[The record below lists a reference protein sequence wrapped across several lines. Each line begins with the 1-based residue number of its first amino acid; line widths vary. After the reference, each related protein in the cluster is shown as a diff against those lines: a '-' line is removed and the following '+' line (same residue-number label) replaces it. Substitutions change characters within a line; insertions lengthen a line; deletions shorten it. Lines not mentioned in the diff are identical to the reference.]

1 MYKMLLLSLVIGFT
15 AVTPAMAQADYGSG
29 EEEEPEETRKWIKD
43 TSGIGKSRNGV
54 VRNDQFLELG
64 VGTPSCLQLEGES
77 LLRTGNLEQA
87 LTVLQR
93 AVEMAPMDMDK
104 RILYAEALEKYLV
117 KQKPERDPRLYNFL
131 IKQWLFVAKKA
142 EYPDQMAIG
151 RGHLLNMTGKLPG
164 RFGKPETFLKTVLIP
179 EDGSVKV
186 PLGSGRSKLANASS
200 KKPQEKNEISRSGM
214 GNNSG
219 IMPNF

>member
-1 MYKMLLLSLVIGFT
+1 MYNKLLLSLVAGLT
-15 AVTPAMAQADYGSG
+15 LVSPTLAQANYDEEGPK
-29 EEEEPEETRKWIKD
+29 EEEDRKWIKD

-93 AVEMAPMDMDK
+93 SVEMAPLDMDK
-104 RILYAEALEKYLV
+104 RILYAEALEKYLIR
-117 KQKPERDPRLYNFL
+117 QKPKRDPRLYNFL
-131 IKQWLFVAKKA
+131 IKQWVFVSKKA
-142 EYPDQMAIG
+142 EYADQIAIA
-151 RGHLLNMTGKLPG
+151 RGHLGNLTGKMPG
-164 RFGKPETFLKTVLIP
+164 RFEKPDKFLAKVLIP
-179 EDGSVKV
+179 EDGSIQVTI
-186 PLGSGRSKLANASS
+186 GSARKLAA
-200 KKPQEKNEISRSGM
+200 KKTPEQDEISRSGM

-219 IMPNF
+219 SMPNF

>member
-1 MYKMLLLSLVIGFT
+1 MYKELLLSLVIGLT
-15 AVTPAMAQADYGSG
+15 LVSPSLAQADYSG
-29 EEEEPEETRKWIKD
+29 DDGQEEEEENPRKWIKD
-43 TSGIGKSRNGV
+43 TSGIGKSKNGV

-64 VGTPSCLQLEGES
+64 VGTSSCLQLEGEN

-104 RILYAEALEKYLV
+104 RILYAEALEKYLI
-117 KQKPERDPRLYNFL
+117 KQKPKRDPRLYNFI
-131 IKQWLFVAKKA
+131 IKQWVFVAKKA
-142 EYPDQMAIG
+142 EFPDQSAIA
-151 RGHLLNMTGKLPG
+151 RGHIHNLTGKAPG
-164 RFGKPETFLKTVLIP
+164 RFEKPDKFLARVLIP
-179 EDGSVKV
+179 EDGSVQV
-186 PLGSGRSKLANASS
+186 TIGSGRKLAS
-200 KKPQEKNEISRSGM
+200 KKPKEQNEISRTGM

>member
-1 MYKMLLLSLVIGFT
+1 MYNKLLLSLIVLST
-15 AVTPAMAQADYGSG
+15 AAAPALAQADYGSG
-29 EEEEPEETRKWIKD
+29 DEEAVENDRAWIKD

-77 LLRTGNLEQA
+77 LLRTGNLEGA

-104 RILYAEALEKYLV
+104 RILYGEALEKYLV
-117 KQKPERDPRLYNFL
+117 KQKPERDARLYNFL
-131 IKQWLFVAKKA
+131 IKQWVFIATKA
-142 EYPDQMAIG
+142 EFPDQKAIG
-151 RGHLLNMTGKLPG
+151 RGHLLNLTGKFPG
-164 RFGKPETFLKTVLIP
+164 RWEKPEKFLATVLIP

-186 PLGSGRSKLANASS
+186 TMGGARKLAI
-200 KKPQEKNEISRSGM
+200 KKPLETNEVSRTGL
-214 GNNSG
+214 GNNPG
-219 IMPNF
+219 INPNF